1 MPFSR
6 NSMQC
11 ICPIQRHAMLM
22 NLLRLLF
29 LPPLN
34 PFPNSIELSMVLYF
48 VPSLFTTSSS
58 NLIKNT
64 VFPGHM
70 PPSSPALC
78 ALTPALQPTPQQT
91 PSIIP
96 ATYAAQFNCDISFG
110 TDIYWLTKGSLSEIM
125 YSWLLVEELSMESA
139 ERAKRCRQRVWA
151 MNCRSGRMR
160 VGRGAGWV
168 GVEERRRRRGR
179 RRWPRG

>member
-1 MPFSR
+1 MPF
-6 NSMQC
+6 
-11 ICPIQRHAMLM
+11 
-22 NLLRLLF
+22 LRI
-29 LPPLN
+29 PCNVMPVSAPRYAYE
-34 PFPNSIELSMVLYF
+34 PFPTLISRYIEPLVPVPYF

-64 VFPGHM
+64 VFPGHI

-78 ALTPALQPTPQQT
+78 ALTPALHPTPQQT

-110 TDIYWLTKGSLSEIM
+110 TDMYWLTKGSLSDIM
-125 YSWLLVEELSMESA
+125 YSLLLVEELSMESA

-160 VGRGAGWV
+160 VGRGAGCV
-168 GVEERRRRRGR
+168 GVEERRSKRGR